1 MALAADLRQDLRPE
15 ESAAASSETAESTTT
30 TVVVGEVNQVDGN
43 RQEKNRP
50 LPPLLVGQ

>member
-15 ESAAASSETAESTTT
+15 ESAAASSETAES